1 MSGVIK
7 IGDFGLVTAVE
18 KSGHAGMMEGGH
30 TPTALNPKHT
40 SKVGTT
46 PYMSPEQV
54 RTGELFNQSPHPFE
68 KLCSLFL
75 CGVISLGGGGGY
87 F

>member
-18 KSGHAGMMEGGH
+18 ETGHAGMIEGEH
-30 TPTALNPKHT
+30 TPTALDPKHT
-40 SKVGTT
+40 SEVGTM

-54 RTGELFNQSPHPFE
+54 STVEPFIQSPQTH
-68 KLCSLFL
+68 
-75 CGVISLGGGGGY
+75 
-87 F
+87 